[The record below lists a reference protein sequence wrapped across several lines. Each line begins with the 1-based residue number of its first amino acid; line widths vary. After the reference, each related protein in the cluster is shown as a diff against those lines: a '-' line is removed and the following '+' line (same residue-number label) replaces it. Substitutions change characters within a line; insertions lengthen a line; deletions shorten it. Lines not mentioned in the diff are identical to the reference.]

1 MYGIGKGV
9 EIVRKMQGHTQAS
22 LAEISKIDQ
31 SRISLIE
38 NGYIVPNNTTV
49 DKIADALD
57 VSPVLLVWFSITR
70 DEAPEEKKP
79 VFDVLKPSLDEM
91 IRKIFDPKEKLN
103 K

>member
-9 EIVRKMQGHTQAS
+9 EIVRKMRGHTQES
-22 LAEISKIDQ
+22 LGELINSDQ

-38 NGYIVPNNTTV
+38 NGYIVPQMATV

-70 DEAPEEKKP
+70 DLAPESTKP

-91 IRKIFDPKEKLN
+91 VLKIFDPKKVL